1 MMTCGLCHQ
10 LSSSY
15 FALDSPNLALAEE
28 IQSTTASH
36 FHFLVRSVQ
45 LLIESERLEVACG
58 GLCSG
63 KPVFSSVDSGTG
75 WSW

>member
-15 FALDSPNLALAEE
+15 FALNSPKLALAEE
-28 IQSTTASH
+28 IQSTAASH

-45 LLIESERLEVACG
+45 LLIESERAG
-58 GLCSG
+58 GRLWRPLLG
-63 KPVFSSVDSGTG
+63 KARLQFGR
-75 WSW
+75 